1 MPLRIS
7 HKLSRLIQFPRLVLM
22 ELGAIR
28 EAQTRLEEAQTRLEQ
43 GIENWRLSAS
53 GRLENFFRM
62 SLQTKDVSGDLIVS
76 IKRQI
81 DDLEATLQ
89 ELKQQ
94 SLESEKMNDTVRN
107 EPNL

>member
-28 EAQTRLEEAQTRLEQ
+28 EAQTRLEQ

-94 SLESEKMNDTVRN
+94 SLESEKMNDTVR
-107 EPNL
+107 